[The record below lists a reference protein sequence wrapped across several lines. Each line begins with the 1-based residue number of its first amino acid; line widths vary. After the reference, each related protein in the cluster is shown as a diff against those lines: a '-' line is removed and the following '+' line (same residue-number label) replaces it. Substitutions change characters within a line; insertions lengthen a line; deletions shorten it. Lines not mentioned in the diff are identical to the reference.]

1 MSGRPGK
8 PPNPMK
14 LNKPKG
20 KLARK
25 TKRRGVQ
32 EDDEPVRVARD
43 PNNKN
48 KAHLSLPSGLPK
60 RWPHSTPEDLAERPV
75 RYITIG
81 GPQHFRY
88 CDNFIQTS
96 RYNSSTFLGKFLLEE
111 FHPRSKPA
119 NTYFLFIAILQM
131 IPQVTETYGVPTTL
145 IPLVVIILMDGAITA
160 IEELRRRESDLKA
173 NSSRAFVYDPQK
185 LQFKE
190 TQWSEVKVGDFI
202 QIGSRDVA
210 PADVLILS
218 VSETSD
224 VPTGRCWV
232 ETKSLDGETNL
243 KPKQALSATFREVST
258 VAALARVKGSLSMEH
273 PNKAI
278 HTFNGVATLDEKGSF
293 RVSHSNVIFRGSVLR
308 SCDWAIALVINTG
321 PDTKILMSAPTTRIK
336 MSDLMEKCSKEVFRV
351 FLFLFVLC
359 TLGSLGQLVWEQN
372 DALAG
377 AWYLDYDLSQPGL
390 NFIYNFVH
398 FLLLHATFIP
408 VSLYVSI
415 LIVRYAQTFFM
426 KNDLDMYC
434 DDTGQGANI
443 KNMAVNEDLGQISH
457 ILSDKTGT
465 LTRNIMDFRRM
476 SINGICYGGGL
487 TSVSK
492 AKYVLEKMPIPP
504 EKTREEYLAQQN
516 ASKHVAFHCP
526 ALTKEMGSR
535 GTQRNHIKNFFR
547 VLAMCHDAEI
557 DVERKVENQSEG
569 PSRASDTLS
578 AMNPDDEALIHAAD
592 HFGFRF
598 QGRVEDK
605 VRVLNKERGRVE
617 EIEVLQTFQFSSVR
631 RRMGILVR
639 EPDGRIMLYVKG
651 ADVAVVP
658 LLDRSQKDLIEATA
672 VDRKGFTMDGLRCL
686 YVAQVE
692 ISEDFYKKWV
702 KEFIVAWNDVQHIE
716 RQKDGESNL
725 IDDLIAEV
733 EKDMELL
740 GCTGIEDK
748 LQLGVAECVEEIQA
762 AGINI
767 WMLTGDNEE
776 TAFNI
781 GLACRMLLPLEHS
794 KHIVLVRRSIAN
806 KEVLKETLFS
816 AIHQFDYDLENIGA
830 SLMKPLF
837 MIIDGACL
845 SVALDDEEFEGCREL
860 LSELSQRCRAVV
872 ACRVS
877 PSQKRELVVFMNE
890 SRHLSRIMAIGDGA
904 NDVGM
909 IKAADVGVGIHGQE
923 GSAAVG
929 VADVALAQF
938 RFLAPLVIKH
948 GQLNYI
954 RMSNVIKY
962 TMYKNVLVS
971 MSMAWFNFFSGFSG
985 QKYYTE
991 GGMQLYNLVFTSL
1004 PILIY
1009 GAMDMKFSALSV
1021 IKFPQ
1026 SYRATLAGTFFNTLE
1041 FWRWIAHGVGESII
1055 VVVLP
1060 MYLLTGM
1067 ELRTGTM
1074 GTFWQAGIMSFTGVV
1089 IIANV
1094 KLLFFQ
1100 SRWTWHMLVLLAMG
1114 PVAWLLCILTVNMVL
1129 AFDYD
1134 IYYTFNESVGQPAFG
1149 PVLIVILTVCIG
1161 KDIYSVAIDRHFNY
1175 KSHHIIEEYD
1185 AYHASRKAKGVVAP
1199 MPDMLGEEKNN
1210 DSLGELRESNLNGL
1224 GNQKIGYSAMGA
1236 PMTPG
1241 TADTQSTLYTDGSQ
1255 SYYTGTDYTESR
1267 PASSVPATPFTPKM
1281 LPQSRESAPPS
1292 RALTGTEPSG
1302 TFEGI

>member
-1 MSGRPGK
+1 MSGRPVK
-8 PPNPMK
+8 PRKPA
-14 LNKPKG
+14 KPKG

-25 TKRRGVQ
+25 TKRRQ
-32 EDDEPVRVARD
+32 EDEEPIRVARE
-43 PNNKN
+43 PSRANKLG
-48 KAHLSLPSGLPK
+48 KFLPSGLPK

-81 GPQHFRY
+81 GAQHFSY

-96 RYNSSTFLGKFLLEE
+96 RYNPRTFLGKFFSEE
-111 FHPRSKPA
+111 FNPRSKPA
-119 NTYFLFIAILQM
+119 NVYFLFIAILQM
-131 IPQVTETYGVPTTL
+131 IPQITETYGVPTTL
-145 IPLVVIILMDGAITA
+145 FPLAIILIMDGVITV
-160 IEELRRRESDLKA
+160 IEELRRRQSDKKA
-173 NSSRAFVYDPQK
+173 NSSRAFVYDPQR

-190 TQWSEVKVGDFI
+190 TQWSNVKVGDFI

-218 VSETSD
+218 VSEKSD
-224 VPTGRCWV
+224 LPLGKCWV

-243 KPKQALSATFREVST
+243 KPKQALSATFKEVST

-278 HTFNGVATLDEKGSF
+278 NSFNGVASLDEKGSF

-308 SCDWAIALVINTG
+308 NCDWAIALVMNTG
-321 PDTKILMSAPTTRIK
+321 PDTKILMSAPVTRIK
-336 MSDLMEKCSKEVFRV
+336 LSALTEKSSQEIFRV
-351 FLFLFVLC
+351 FIFLFILC
-359 TLGSLGQLVWEQN
+359 ILGSLGQMVWEQN
-372 DALAG
+372 DELAG
-377 AWYLDYDLSQPGL
+377 AWYLNYDMSQPGL
-390 NFIYNFVH
+390 NFMYNFVH

-434 DDTGQGANI
+434 DDTSQGAEI
-443 KNMAVNEDLGQISH
+443 KNMGINEDLGQISH

-465 LTRNIMDFRRM
+465 LTRNVMDFRRM
-476 SINGICYGGGL
+476 SINGIRYGGGL

-492 AKYVLEKMPIPP
+492 AKYVLQKMQIPP
-504 EKTREEYLAQQN
+504 ESIREEYLAQQN

-526 ALTKEMGSR
+526 DFTKEMGSR
-535 GTQRNHIKNFFR
+535 GSQRNHIMNFFR

-557 DVERKVENQSEG
+557 DMEKKVQGDIKG
-569 PSRASDTLS
+569 PSGVGDTLS
-578 AMNPDDEALIHAAD
+578 AMNPDDEAIIHAAD

-598 QGRVEDK
+598 NGREGDK
-605 VRVLNKERGRVE
+605 LRVLNKERGKVE
-617 EIEVLQTFQFSSVR
+617 EVEILQNFSFTSAR
-631 RRMGILVR
+631 RRMGIIVK
-639 EPDGRIMLYVKG
+639 ETDGRIVLYVKG

-658 LLDRSQKDLIEATA
+658 LLDRNQKNLVEATA
-672 VDRKGFTMDGLRCL
+672 VDRRKFAEDGLRCL
-686 YVAQVE
+686 YVAQVD
-692 ISEDFYKKWV
+692 IPDDFYKKWA
-702 KEFIVAWNDVQHIE
+702 KEYMVAWNDVKQIE

-725 IDDLIAEV
+725 IDDLISEV

-776 TAFNI
+776 TAINI
-781 GLACRMLLPLEHS
+781 GLACKMLLPLEFSEHV
-794 KHIVLVRRSIAN
+794 VLTRRIISN
-806 KEVLKETLFS
+806 KEKLKETLFG
-816 AIHQFDYDLENIGA
+816 AIHRFDYNLENIGTA
-830 SLMKPLF
+830 LMKPWF
-837 MIIDGACL
+837 MVIDGACL
-845 SVALDDEEFEGCREL
+845 TVALDDEEFEGCREL

-890 SRHLSRIMAIGDGA
+890 SRHLSRVLAIGDGA

-923 GSAAVG
+923 GSAAVT
-929 VADVALAQF
+929 VADYTLAQF

-948 GQLNYI
+948 GQFNYI

-962 TMYKNVLVS
+962 TVYKNVLMS

-985 QKYYTE
+985 QKYYAE
-991 GGMQLYNLVFTSL
+991 YGMQLYNLVFTSL
-1004 PILIY
+1004 PILVY
-1009 GAMDMKFSALSV
+1009 GAMDMKFSAISV

-1026 SYRATLAGTFFNTLE
+1026 SYRTCLVDSFFNTGE

-1074 GTFWQAGIMSFTGVV
+1074 ATFWQAGIMSFTSVV

-1094 KLLFFQ
+1094 KLLFVQ
-1100 SRWTWHMLVLLAMG
+1100 SRWTWHMLLLMAMG

-1129 AFDYD
+1129 SFNYD
-1134 IYYTFNESVGQPAFG
+1134 MYYTFNESVGQPAFW
-1149 PVLIVILTVCIG
+1149 PVLFVILTVCIG

-1175 KSHHIIEEYD
+1175 KSHHIIEEHD
-1185 AYHASRKAKGVVAP
+1185 AAQAFGKNKGVVAP
-1199 MPDMLGEEKNN
+1199 MPGMHGEEKNEGG
-1210 DSLGELRESNLNGL
+1210 DALGELRESNLKEL
-1224 GNQKIGYSAMGA
+1224 GNQKFGRSAMGA

-1241 TADTQSTLYTDGSQ
+1241 TAETQSSLYTDGSQ

-1281 LPQSRESAPPS
+1281 LSQGSAPPS
-1292 RALTGTEPSG
+1292 RALTGTEPG
-1302 TFEGI
+1302 DAFEGV